1 MVINHLLHGMI
12 LQVLILNP
20 SKCLDP
26 AAPSTLKKNTYIYIV
41 CVLQVL
47 QWKILELAKKN
58 TQTTTPTSA
67 FCYQVLTPEL
77 SEKIAPHFI
86 KSFMASP
93 DFTPFGSKPH
103 PHTLKRFRKSDGS
116 PSVALDWASSPRF
129 KRENREIP
137 RGCGWRRFCKSI
149 CLYRL
154 GC

>member
-1 MVINHLLHGMI
+1 MNHLLHGMI

-26 AAPSTLKKNTYIYIV
+26 AAPSTLKKTHTYILSV
-41 CVLQVL
+41 CFKFFNGKFWSSQ
-47 QWKILELAKKN
+47 KKN

-77 SEKIAPHFI
+77 SEKIAPHFT